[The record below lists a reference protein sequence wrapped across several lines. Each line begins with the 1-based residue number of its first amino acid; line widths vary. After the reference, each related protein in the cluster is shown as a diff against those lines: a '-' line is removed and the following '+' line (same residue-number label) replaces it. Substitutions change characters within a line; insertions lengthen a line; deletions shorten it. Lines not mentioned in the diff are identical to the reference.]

1 MRQLISENVE
11 NVSFKK
17 SPHVNEPYRICS
29 ETAEKHALDVTIKQ
43 SEAEN
48 FGDISEAAKII
59 RKELQHQPKW
69 RFNGTFE
76 DFKTPMQLR
85 CFIAEVLTTK

>member
-1 MRQLISENVE
+1 M
-11 NVSFKK
+11 
-17 SPHVNEPYRICS
+17 NEPYRICS
-29 ETAEKHALDVTIKQ
+29 ETAEEHALDVTIKQ

-76 DFKTPMQLR
+76 DFKTSMQLR
-85 CFIAEVLTTK
+85 CFIAEVLTTNNSLHERALRITYCDRSSSF